1 MKRMKRVISMLLAV
15 VMFIAACPVSAFA
28 TTTDIA
34 EEGKIETS
42 SYNDY
47 LYTLLSDGTISICGY
62 TGSSESEQEGL
73 YLEIP
78 SSIDGMAV
86 TQIAEEA
93 FAYNEGID
101 TVVIPESI
109 TVVGNSA
116 FYHCSDLKA
125 IVFYGTAPTFGFT
138 AVEGSSSLE
147 KIFTLNISDISA
159 FCALLVNDLGEDH
172 AKGVEIAEY
181 ESLDSLKK
189 AYSEYIAA
197 FDANIQTASGGDE
210 TVTMPGEE
218 ETLATAAS
226 EEETLDTAASEEET
240 LDTAASEEET
250 LDTAASEEETLD
262 TAVIEEETSATAA
275 NEDETQVTATPE
287 ETENTD
293 SVLGNEDMPV
303 TLDNTVDEAANTLVG
318 ILAEGICG
326 DSLTWVLDVNGIL
339 TISGT
344 GEMTN
349 YSSGTAP
356 WHSYSDKIK
365 SLILSDGITSIG
377 QYAFYNC
384 TTLTGDLVIPDS
396 VTSIGETVRKLG

>member
-1 MKRMKRVISMLLAV
+1 MDLIK
-15 VMFIAACPVSAFA
+15 
-28 TTTDIA
+28 
-34 EEGKIETS
+34 
-42 SYNDY
+42 
-47 LYTLLSDGTISICGY
+47 
-62 TGSSESEQEGL
+62 
-73 YLEIP
+73 
-78 SSIDGMAV
+78 
-86 TQIAEEA
+86 IAEEA

-218 ETLATAAS
+218 ETLATA
-226 EEETLDTAASEEET
+226 
-240 LDTAASEEET
+240 
-250 LDTAASEEETLD
+250 
-262 TAVIEEETSATAA
+262 VIEEETSATAA

-356 WHSYSDKIK
+356 WYSYSDKIK

-396 VTSIGETVRKLG
+396 VTSIGDNAFYGCSGFDGTLTLPDSVVSIGGFAFSGCSGLTGDLVIPDSVVSIGETVRKLG

>member
-1 MKRMKRVISMLLAV
+1 MC
-15 VMFIAACPVSAFA
+15 F
-28 TTTDIA
+28 
-34 EEGKIETS
+34 
-42 SYNDY
+42 
-47 LYTLLSDGTISICGY
+47 
-62 TGSSESEQEGL
+62 
-73 YLEIP
+73 
-78 SSIDGMAV
+78 
-86 TQIAEEA
+86 
-93 FAYNEGID
+93 
-101 TVVIPESI
+101 
-109 TVVGNSA
+109 
-116 FYHCSDLKA
+116 
-125 IVFYGTAPTFGFT
+125 
-138 AVEGSSSLE
+138 
-147 KIFTLNISDISA
+147 
-159 FCALLVNDLGEDH
+159 LLVNDLGEDH

-326 DSLTWVLDVNGIL
+326 I
-339 TISGT
+339 
-344 GEMTN
+344 
-349 YSSGTAP
+349 A
-356 WHSYSDKIK
+356 
-365 SLILSDGITSIG
+365 
-377 QYAFYNC
+377 
-384 TTLTGDLVIPDS
+384 
-396 VTSIGETVRKLG
+396 

>member
-240 LDTAASEEET
+240 LDTA
-250 LDTAASEEETLD
+250 
-262 TAVIEEETSATAA
+262 VIEEETSATAA